1 MKMQA
6 VDAAVRILEAE
17 GITCAFG
24 VPGPAINPPPLGI
37 QKARRLAG
45 ARWQLMFGAITLMA
59 AALQDELRKLGL
71 RKTLAFGRCCP
82 PP

>member
-6 VDAAVRILEAE
+6 VDPAVRILEAE

-37 QKARRLAG
+37 QKARLA
-45 ARWQLMFGAITLMA
+45 
-59 AALQDELRKLGL
+59 
-71 RKTLAFGRCCP
+71 
-82 PP
+82 